1 MNLLVDRLFII
12 QYNIF
17 LFGEV
22 MEILLNTFAILL
34 CGSILVTWMVIE
46 DD

>member
-1 MNLLVDRLFII
+1 MNLSVDRLFII

-22 MEILLNTFAILL
+22 MEILLNTFVILL
-34 CGSILVTWMVIE
+34 CTSILVTWMVIE